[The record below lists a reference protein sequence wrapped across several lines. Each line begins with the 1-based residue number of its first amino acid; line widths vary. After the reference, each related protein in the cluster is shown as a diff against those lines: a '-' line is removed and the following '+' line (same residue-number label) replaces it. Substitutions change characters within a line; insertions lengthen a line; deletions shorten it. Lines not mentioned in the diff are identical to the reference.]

1 MHLEEN
7 ISNLDISGIFDFTP
21 TNSIRKKR
29 KGSSTYCTIEEL
41 ENEPASST
49 DIVADNKVLTKNKEM
64 CKDEDAT
71 SITIN
76 SKNLHVMKNEKSKA
90 SINGEN
96 YVLTSHYATIESKNE
111 NKNIIISDFGAT
123 SNLSTMNGSNN
134 KLANGNMCEIQSSIR
149 PSPLRIQNSGDD
161 KTHRI
166 SSSSHALNNI
176 NSYSVINNV
185 SPSLA
190 TDIAHMPIQPHLDND
205 TGPPNRLLR
214 SSSTSTC
221 SALYSPLLK
230 VRQNNDLR
238 FQQQKGRY
246 SDTIRYSDS
255 ICARYF

>member
-1 MHLEEN
+1 M
-7 ISNLDISGIFDFTP
+7 S
-21 TNSIRKKR
+21 
-29 KGSSTYCTIEEL
+29 EL
-41 ENEPASST
+41 LQFKESLIILTTEIT
-49 DIVADNKVLTKNKEM
+49 WLVVA
-64 CKDEDAT
+64 
-71 SITIN
+71 
-76 SKNLHVMKNEKSKA
+76 
-90 SINGEN
+90 
-96 YVLTSHYATIESKNE
+96 
-111 NKNIIISDFGAT
+111 SDF
-123 SNLSTMNGSNN
+123 
-134 KLANGNMCEIQSSIR
+134 ERIR
-149 PSPLRIQNSGDD
+149 YFQISPLRIQNSGDD

-185 SPSLA
+185 FPSLA